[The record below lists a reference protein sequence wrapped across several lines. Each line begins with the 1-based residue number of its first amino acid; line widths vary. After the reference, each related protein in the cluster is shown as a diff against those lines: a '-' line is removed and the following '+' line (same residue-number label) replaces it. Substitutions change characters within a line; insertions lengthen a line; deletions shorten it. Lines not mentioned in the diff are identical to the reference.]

1 MAGITGSSQAG
12 LASEDHAIAHGQ
24 TLGMSAWESF
34 LPHEMFEDVLKV
46 TTAAWRELGIDP
58 AWIVA
63 GERAARVAFRG
74 S

>member
-1 MAGITGSSQAG
+1 MARITGSQAG

-34 LPHEMFEDVLKV
+34 LPHEMFEDVLKM